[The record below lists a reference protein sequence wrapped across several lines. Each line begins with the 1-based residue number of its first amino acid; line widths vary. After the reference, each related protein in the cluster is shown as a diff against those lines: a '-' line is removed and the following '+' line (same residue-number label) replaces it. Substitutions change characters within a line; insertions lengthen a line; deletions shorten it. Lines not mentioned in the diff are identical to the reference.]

1 MDNRLVSFLLMI
13 WVGLP
18 VVIGV
23 ETSTIAQVFV
33 IIDALVSIS
42 KSPVR
47 RNLSDPD
54 ADTQSTLRSQSR

>member
-1 MDNRLVSFLLMI
+1 MDNRITAFLLMI

-18 VVIGV
+18 VAIGV

-42 KSPVR
+42 KAPVK
-47 RNLSDPD
+47 RNPTDPD
-54 ADTQSTLRSQSR
+54 TDTQSTLRSRSM